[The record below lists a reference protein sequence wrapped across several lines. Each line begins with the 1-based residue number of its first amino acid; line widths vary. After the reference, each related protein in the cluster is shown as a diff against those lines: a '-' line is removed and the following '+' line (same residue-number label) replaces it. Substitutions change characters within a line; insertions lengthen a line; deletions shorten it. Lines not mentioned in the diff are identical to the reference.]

1 MIAAADGS
9 RRLARRYGKSVMRA
23 SPFAAAMVAAFCVAG
38 MAMAEP
44 PLKHADI
51 AGRWVSDRM
60 RVSATEKLTLD
71 ISRCADGWCGVEV
84 RNGSCGRTTLR
95 LDEGE
100 LREPVAAFNGRIGLA
115 SGAQPYGIRVHLSR
129 YEGAFQLDLFGNSGD
144 EFEPLRRNY
153 PYRQLMA
160 RTGEAVCPPDPK
172 VS

>member
-1 MIAAADGS
+1 
-9 RRLARRYGKSVMRA
+9 
-23 SPFAAAMVAAFCVAG
+23 MVAAFCVAG

-60 RVSATEKLTLD
+60 RISATERFTLD

-84 RNGSCGRTTLR
+84 RNGSCGSTTLR
-95 LDEGE
+95 LDESE
-100 LREPVAAFNGRIGLA
+100 LRAPLAVFSGRIGLG
-115 SGAQPYGIRVHLSR
+115 SGAQPYVIRVHLSR

-144 EFEPLRRNY
+144 ELELWRRNY

-160 RTGEAVCPPDPK
+160 RTGDAVCPPDPK